1 MLMLS
6 FSLFSQKAEFMYFKA
21 KLSCCQARSCNA
33 LEAEIK
39 KIIESN
45 FKPEDVVFKTILI
58 DAPENKELVEKY
70 QAKSQTCI
78 LIVNQK
84 KKVLD
89 YNLTNFVRNYQIASN
104 EDKKLREQ
112 ELVLEIKKNI
122 VKKKAIN
129 SKS

>member
-1 MLMLS
+1 LS
-6 FSLFSQKAEFMYFKA
+6 T
-21 KLSCCQARSCNA
+21 RSCNA

-58 DAPENKELVEKY
+58 DARKIRNGRKY

-78 LIVNQK
+78 WIVNQK

-112 ELVLEIKKNI
+112 DLF
-122 VKKKAIN
+122 
-129 SKS
+129 